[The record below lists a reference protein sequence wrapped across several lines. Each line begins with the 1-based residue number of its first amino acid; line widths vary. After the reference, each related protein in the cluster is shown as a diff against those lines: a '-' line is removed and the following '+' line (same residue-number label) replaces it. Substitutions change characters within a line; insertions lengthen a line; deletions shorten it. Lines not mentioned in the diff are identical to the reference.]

1 MKNITVSALAVCA
14 LLACSQPTETQI
26 ASGSELTA
34 EEARG
39 IAKEAFIY
47 GFPMVVNYK
56 TMYLYVIDKA
66 SPEYKGEF
74 NELDCQARVFT
85 PEDRTVV
92 TPNSDTPYCMF
103 WGDMRSEPLVLTVPE
118 IEPERFFQVQL
129 VDLYTHN
136 FAYVGTIATGN
147 VPGNYLIAG
156 PDWEG
161 GTPEGIVDI
170 IRSETPFVFS
180 IIRTQL
186 FSPDDLRRV
195 KEIQD
200 GFDFQP
206 LSVFLG
212 ESTPAR
218 APAVDFPVWREG
230 AQFDAGFFDYFDVML
245 GLVEPVAEEQGLFER
260 FAKIGLGTDEP
271 FDLDSYAPEI
281 AEALAAGVREGFEE
295 VEATIAEFGADPL
308 GSAKVFGTREFLRKS
323 ASKNYGWDDFYLLR
337 TMAAHMGVYGNSGIE
352 AIYPTYLVDSERAP
366 LDASQND
373 YQVTFA
379 ADELPPVKA
388 FWSLTMYDGRTQL
401 LIDNPLDRYLLN
413 SPMLEQFVR
422 GEDGSLTLY
431 IQKESPGGEMENNW
445 LPAADGPFYMV
456 LRLYGPEP
464 AALEGDWTPPPA
476 VRRD

>member
-1 MKNITVSALAVCA
+1 MKNITVSALAVYA

-74 NELDCQARVFT
+74 NEVDCQARVFT
-85 PEDRTVV
+85 PKDRAVV

-103 WGDMRSEPLVLTVPE
+103 WGDMRSEPLVLTVPD

-136 FAYVGTIATGN
+136 FAYVGTVATGN

-206 LSVFLG
+206 LSLFLG

-218 APAVDFPVWREG
+218 ARFSR
-230 AQFDAGFFDYFDVML
+230 
-245 GLVEPVAEEQGLFER
+245 VAR
-260 FAKIGLGTDEP
+260 RR
-271 FDLDSYAPEI
+271 S
-281 AEALAAGVREGFEE
+281 VRCW
-295 VEATIAEFGADPL
+295 
-308 GSAKVFGTREFLRKS
+308 FLR
-323 ASKNYGWDDFYLLR
+323 LLR
-337 TMAAHMGVYGNSGIE
+337 RHARSCRT
-352 AIYPTYLVDSERAP
+352 
-366 LDASQND
+366 
-373 YQVTFA
+373 
-379 ADELPPVKA
+379 
-388 FWSLTMYDGRTQL
+388 GR
-401 LIDNPLDRYLLN
+401 
-413 SPMLEQFVR
+413 
-422 GEDGSLTLY
+422 
-431 IQKESPGGEMENNW
+431 
-445 LPAADGPFYMV
+445 
-456 LRLYGPEP
+456 
-464 AALEGDWTPPPA
+464 
-476 VRRD
+476 